1 MTLGYRF
8 SLIRQKEGSFSG
20 KIGAFL
26 DSGVLVDKRKDSE
39 QILQE
44 NWFFFPLGLFCY
56 FGNLV

>member
-26 DSGVLVDKRKDSE
+26 DSGVLVDKREDSE

-44 NWFFFPLGLFCY
+44 NWFFSPLDY
-56 FGNLV
+56 FVILGI